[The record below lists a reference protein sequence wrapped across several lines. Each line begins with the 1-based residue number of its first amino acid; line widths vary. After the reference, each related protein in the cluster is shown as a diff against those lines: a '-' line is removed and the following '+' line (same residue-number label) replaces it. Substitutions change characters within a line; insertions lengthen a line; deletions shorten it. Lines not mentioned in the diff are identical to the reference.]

1 MERLEAVRLTSRVLQ
16 LRVVE
21 PKKVWL
27 NDSSREAQ
35 ALQPHGATGSSRS
48 TALGRRALFEG
59 PLAPLASCTVNWR
72 LACDQTRC
80 GVLATLSKPATYR
93 SFLEPA
99 ATLPECAEAEALD
112 GARLCGELLSMC
124 VQRAG
129 QPCTAIILFIEMP
142 ILVGST
148 CSTCFSIE

>member
-1 MERLEAVRLTSRVLQ
+1 MIPRGKPRRCGLIGLQEAPFSSTGPSLTV
-16 LRVVE
+16 
-21 PKKVWL
+21 
-27 NDSSREAQ
+27 
-35 ALQPHGATGSSRS
+35 
-48 TALGRRALFEG
+48 

-72 LACDQTRC
+72 LACGQTRC
-80 GVLATLSKPATYR
+80 GALATLSKPAACR

-124 VQRAG
+124 VHRAG

-148 CSTCFSIE
+148 CSTCFSID